1 MSLGDLALLG
11 LFALFAVLWLWAG
24 PKAGVGG

>member
-1 MSLGDLALLG
+1 LALLG

-24 PKAGVGG
+24 PKVGVGG